1 MPRPDSPESLVDEIP
16 DQPGETLPAIESLGR
31 AHAREKVYAALFDM
45 PEKPVTLGRFVILK
59 RLGQGGMGVVYSAH
73 DPERGCQVAVK
84 LVRSAPGRAGE
95 RARQRLLR
103 EAAALT
109 RLVHPNIVAVHEVG
123 VHENQ
128 VFIAMELLAGMD
140 LATMLRTT
148 RRLVPA
154 DAIDLLLQ
162 ACDGLAAAHA
172 LDIVHRDIKP
182 ANLFVTHRADGSRLL
197 KVLDFGLS
205 KAPVTMMAAITSTQ
219 SVMGTPAYMS
229 PEQLRSGK
237 LADAR
242 SDIWSLGVVLYEL
255 LHGRLPFPA
264 RTYPELCRQVTLE
277 PPLPFD
283 VALPSTLKDALL
295 RCLAKRPP
303 ERFQSVA
310 ELAAA
315 LAPLAGDRA
324 DTARPAARAGSAPG
338 AEEVARQ
345 GTPGVEEQPR
355 DRSSSEHPTRGRARS
370 APAFTRRHWLA
381 IAAGLGLVAGA
392 AAALWLGLGGAPA
405 SEERERAST
414 PAPASARTGVREDE
428 DARRGAGREGT
439 TSP

>member
-1 MPRPDSPESLVDEIP
+1 MPRPDSSESLVDEIP
-16 DQPGETLPAIESLGR
+16 DRPGETQPESESLGR
-31 AHAREKVYAALFDM
+31 AYVRETVYAALFGKQA
-45 PEKPVTLGRFVILK
+45 KPISLGRFVILK

-73 DPERGCQVAVK
+73 DPERDRQVAVK
-84 LVRSAPGRAGE
+84 LVRAAPGRAGE

-109 RLVHPNIVAVHEVG
+109 HLVHPNIVAVHEVG
-123 VHENQ
+123 IHENQ

-148 RRLVPA
+148 GRLMPA
-154 DAIDLLLQ
+154 DAIDLTLQ
-162 ACDGLAAAHA
+162 ACDALAAAHA

-182 ANLFVTHRADGSRLL
+182 ANLFVTHRSDGSRLL

-205 KAPVTMMAAITSTQ
+205 KAPVTMMAGITSTR

-229 PEQLRSGK
+229 PEQMRSGK

-264 RTYPELCRQVTLE
+264 RAYPELCRQVTLE

-283 VALPSTLKDALL
+283 VALPSALKDVLL

-315 LAPLAGDRA
+315 LAPLAGGQA
-324 DTARPAARAGSAPG
+324 DIARSAARALSAPG
-338 AEEVARQ
+338 
-345 GTPGVEEQPR
+345 
-355 DRSSSEHPTRGRARS
+355 S
-370 APAFTRRHWLA
+370 APAFTRRRWLV
-381 IAAGLGLVAGA
+381 IGAGLGLVLGA
-392 AAALWLGLGGAPA
+392 AAVLWLGFDGSPA
-405 SEERERAST
+405 SDEHEHAST
-414 PAPASARTGVREDE
+414 PAPASAGTGGGAGEE
-428 DARRGAGREGT
+428 PGRGAGREGT